1 MPESLIKNNGLED
14 RYKMAVK
21 NVKRGLGKGLDA
33 MIPTKVSSS
42 KEKPVVE
49 NHVEGQVVNVNI
61 TKVEPNRNQPR
72 KTFDEDS
79 ILELADNIK
88 QIGIVN
94 PLIVTDRGDHYE
106 IVGGERRWRAAKKI
120 GLKEIPVI
128 IKNLTEEEIAV
139 YAIIDNVQR
148 EDVNPIEGALAFK
161 RLIDE
166 YNYTQDKIA
175 EKISKSRVYVTN
187 SLRLLKLCDRV
198 REMVVQGMLSTGHA
212 RALIP
217 VENPDE
223 QLELAQKVFDEKLS
237 VRETEKLVKN
247 LGKTAKKKT
256 APKNNES
263 INAVYSEVSEKCKQ
277 ALGTKV
283 EITSKG
289 DGVGLIQIEFYNNDD
304 LEKIIDRIC
313 KE

>member
-1 MPESLIKNNGLED
+1 MPAKS
-14 RYKMAVK
+14 A
-21 NVKRGLGKGLDA
+21 KRGLGKGLDA
-33 MIPTKVSSS
+33 MIPAKVSSA

-49 NHVEGQVVNVNI
+49 NHVDGQVVKVNI

-72 KTFDEDS
+72 KTFDEDGL
-79 ILELADNIK
+79 LELADNIK

-94 PLIVTDRGDHYE
+94 PLIVVDRGDHYE

-120 GLKEIPVI
+120 GLKEVPVI
-128 IKNLTEEEIAV
+128 IKDLSEEELAV

-148 EDVNPIEGALAFK
+148 EDVNPIEGAMAFK

-166 YNYTQDKIA
+166 FGYTQDNIA
-175 EKISKSRVYVTN
+175 SKISKSRVYVTN
-187 SLRLLKLCDRV
+187 SLRLLKLCERV
-198 REMVVQGMLSTGHA
+198 REMVIQGMLSTGHA

-217 VENPDE
+217 VENESE
-223 QLELAQKVFDEKLS
+223 QEELAQRVFDEQLS

-256 APKNNES
+256 APKTNAS
-263 INAVYSEVSEKCKQ
+263 IDAVYAEVSEKCKQ

-283 EITSKG
+283 DITSKG
-289 DGVGLIQIEFYNNDD
+289 DGVGLVQIEFYNNDD
-304 LEKIIDRIC
+304 LEKIIGRLC
-313 KE
+313 RE